1 MTLSLLFAFLGTA
14 CIILAPALLP
24 RPVRARIDP
33 ARSAQGSGAAGISA
47 PRRAGHARP
56 APGGAMRSGTI
67 GPGAACDGR
76 S

>member
-24 RPVRARIDP
+24 RHVGARIDP
-33 ARSAQGSGAAGISA
+33 ARSAPGSGAAGISA
-47 PRRAGHARP
+47 PRRAYHARP
-56 APGGAMRSGTI
+56 ALGGAIRGGPI
-67 GPGAACDGR
+67 GPGAACDGG